1 MARRTTPLDA
11 HLPAVL
17 TRQEILAAG
26 HGKNRESRTD
36 LVKVGYG
43 LYRRTDAGLLLSSGG
58 EAALGSGDSMT
69 GAAILGETSQQAWPL
84 DQLAALLRRH
94 PTAVLSHE
102 TAAVLHGIP
111 LPTPLWRQ
119 LAETE
124 TWLGAE
130 GNLPPIHLSLPK
142 GSRRVRRAG
151 VVDHRRKLE
160 TVHVTELHGLRITT
174 LERTWLDLCAVG
186 YPWFLEDLVAAGDH
200 LVKHPW
206 HPDGRLP
213 PLSTVAE
220 IRKALAEVGQFKGKR
235 LAKEALELVRVGAD
249 AASETKMRL
258 ALLDA
263 GLPEPELQCP
273 IDPEDEDSPECD
285 LGYEDCRL
293 AMQYEGA
300 GHRTAEQQTRD
311 VRRDRYAADRGWSTL
326 KANVE
331 DLRDGFRSF
340 IRAVRARREAFGC

>member
-1 MARRTTPLDA
+1 MARRTTPLNAD
-11 HLPAVL
+11 LPAVL
-17 TRQEILAAG
+17 TRQELLATG

-43 LYRRTDAGLLLSSGG
+43 LYRRTGAGPVLP
-58 EAALGSGDSMT
+58 LGSDST
-69 GAAILGETSQQAWPL
+69 PGLDTSEGTAQHVWPL
-84 DQLAALLRRH
+84 DHLAALLRRH

-111 LPTPLWRQ
+111 LPTSRWRQ
-119 LAETE
+119 LVQREDWA
-124 TWLGAE
+124 GVAE
-130 GNLPPIHLSLPK
+130 GLPPIHLSLPK
-142 GSRRVRRAG
+142 GSLRIRRAG

-160 TVHVTELHGLRITT
+160 AQHVTELHGLRVTT
-174 LERTWLDLCAVG
+174 LERTWLDLCAIG
-186 YPWFLEDLVAAGDH
+186 YPWLLDELVAAGDH

-206 HPDGRLP
+206 HPHGRLP

-220 IRKALAEVGQFKGKR
+220 IRRALAEVGQFKGKR
-235 LAKEALELVRVGAD
+235 LANQALELVRVGAD
-249 AASETKMRL
+249 APSETKMRL

-273 IDPEDEDSPECD
+273 IDPEDEDSPESD
-285 LGYEDCRL
+285 LGYRDCLL

-311 VRRDRYAADRGWSTL
+311 VRRDRYAADRGWATL